1 MRAIYA
7 VDLSIKEMEEMESLQ
22 IDIMAINETK
32 RTNSG
37 LCHLVQRNQ
46 ILLLGHR

>member
-1 MRAIYA
+1 MRDIYA
-7 VDLSIKEMEEMESLQ
+7 VDLSIKEMESLQ
-22 IDIMAINETK
+22 VDIMVINETK
-32 RTNSG
+32 RINSG